1 MLGAVQSALLGVG
14 AGGDAGGWF
23 LNSLVPASIT
33 LRSTFIGT
41 QETAPTAVVFKP
53 DGTKMYVLGTTSD
66 RVYEYDLGTAWLVS
80 SAVYNSVSFLVQ
92 GQDNSPSGLFFKPDG
107 TKMYIVGTTND
118 TVYEY
123 DLSTPWLVSSAVYN
137 SVSFLIQGQETNPT
151 GLFFKPDGTKM
162 YVVGTGNDRVYE
174 YDLSTPWLVS
184 SAVYNS
190 VSFFVQGQETAP
202 SCLFFKPDGTKM
214 YIVGSTTDTVYEY
227 DLSTPWLVSSAAYNS
242 INFFV
247 GVQED
252 NPQALFF
259 KPDGTKMYIVGQ
271 TNNRVYE
278 YDTSF
283 EV

>member
-41 QETAPTAVVFKP
+41 QETAPTAVV
-53 DGTKMYVLGTTSD
+53 
-66 RVYEYDLGTAWLVS
+66 
-80 SAVYNSVSFLVQ
+80 
-92 GQDNSPSGLFFKPDG
+92 
-107 TKMYIVGTTND
+107 
-118 TVYEY
+118 
-123 DLSTPWLVSSAVYN
+123 
-137 SVSFLIQGQETNPT
+137 
-151 GLFFKPDGTKM
+151 
-162 YVVGTGNDRVYE
+162 
-174 YDLSTPWLVS
+174 
-184 SAVYNS
+184 
-190 VSFFVQGQETAP
+190 
-202 SCLFFKPDGTKM
+202 FKPDGTKM